1 MPTVYSPPVPTYAAL
16 ATTTTASND
25 TSVVFSSI
33 PATYRDLI
41 VVANGK
47 RSTNTA
53 GVLVYLNGDTT
64 QANYSRVVM
73 YGNGTDD
80 FSFANNESEFVYMD
94 NGDTVFRV
102 QLMDYSATDKHKTLL
117 ARSDETSKWTFAI
130 AGRWANTAAVASI
143 EFYSMSGYFVDGTTF
158 SLYGIEA

>member
-1 MPTVYSPPVPTYAAL
+1 MTTAWVPL

-25 TSVVFSSI
+25 ASVVFSSI
-33 PATYRDLI
+33 PASYRDLI

-64 QANYSRVVM
+64 QANYSRVAM

-80 FSFANNESEFVYMD
+80 LSFANNESEFVYMD

-102 QLMDYSATDKHKTLL
+102 ELMDYSATDKHKTLL
-117 ARSDETSKWTFAI
+117 ARSDEASKWTFAI
-130 AGRWANTAAVASI
+130 AGRWGNTDAVTSV
-143 EFYSMSGYFVDGTTF
+143 EFSSMSGYFVDGTTF
-158 SLYGIEA
+158 SLYGSNKL